1 MKPSR
6 FRRYWPLLIVLPLL
20 AFGVRMLTIRPLALV
35 SQGPIGNGQ
44 MLSGSVGYGNT
55 DTWSF
60 NETAGGSIIVNV
72 DTPNVQTDF
81 EPSLAI
87 YNPDGTVLAGFTA
100 GWPGVRQFATGTLTQ
115 NGTYTAQVKNYDS
128 TMVTGTANI
137 NLNLAALPY
146 TIAPGAS
153 GGVMY
158 SSTNYSGSF
167 AASKI
172 NMHIWTYEGA
182 SGDTLHFNMT
192 NTTGVL
198 ARMYVF
204 NPDASLNSSI
214 YGNTPHID
222 AYAGTTG
229 NYTVMVGD
237 LDASYGANNYTLKA
251 TGSSILPSD
260 GKTDGRFC
268 LQCYQ
273 TAQLAAGNTG
283 GKSAGEPINVAT
295 GNVYESATDYTT
307 KGTNPLAF
315 RRSYNSLS
323 YTRNLLPT
331 MMGVNWRNNYDRYL
345 AIVLNGTNTMAVAQR
360 ADGRVLNF
368 YCGTGTTCT
377 PDTDVDASLTYS
389 GSTWTLTDSD
399 DTVETYTVASG
410 VGTLNS
416 IKLRNGY
423 TQTMHYTTGKLT
435 SVTDTYGR
443 HISLTWTG
451 SVVTGVTTPDSL
463 SLTYGYSTVNGQS
476 LLTSVS
482 YSTSPTTTLTYVYE
496 NTNLP
501 FALTGITDENGHSY
515 ASWAYDGVGRAV
527 SSQLSGGVNFT
538 SVTYFDNNGN
548 RNVTGPL
555 GILETYKFTTLQ
567 GI

>member
-1 MKPSR
+1 
-6 FRRYWPLLIVLPLL
+6 
-20 AFGVRMLTIRPLALV
+20 
-35 SQGPIGNGQ
+35 
-44 MLSGSVGYGNT
+44 
-55 DTWSF
+55 
-60 NETAGGSIIVNV
+60 

-87 YNPDGTVLAGFTA
+87 YNPDGTVNVNFVG
-100 GWPGVRQFATGTLTQ
+100 GWPGVRQIAFGTLTQ
-115 NGTYTAQVKNYDS
+115 SGTYTAQVKNYDS
-128 TMVTGTANI
+128 GSLVTGTANI

-146 TIAPGAS
+146 SIAPGAS

-172 NMHIWTYEGA
+172 NMHIWTYAGA
-182 SGDTLHFNMT
+182 SGDLLHFNMT

-204 NPDASLNSSI
+204 NPDASLNSGT
-214 YGNTPHID
+214 YGNAPSIA

-251 TGSSILPSD
+251 TSSSVLPTD
-260 GKTDGRFC
+260 GKEDIASTCTMPAPVGC
-268 LQCYQ
+268 NKNE
-273 TAQLAAGNTG
+273 AAPTPTPTSIANLDSDSNAKVSNTG
-283 GKSAGEPINVAT
+283 YVNVGEPINLAT
-295 GNVYESATDYTT
+295 GNVSQLVTDYTT
-307 KGTNPLAF
+307 AGTNPLAF
-315 RRSYNSLS
+315 TRAYNSLS
-323 YTRNLLPT
+323 YTRNLIPT
-331 MMGVNWRNNYDRYL
+331 MMGANWRNNYDRYL
-345 AIVLNGTNTMAVAQR
+345 LIVLNGTNTMAAAQR
-360 ADGRVLNF
+360 ASGQVLNF
-368 YCGTGTTCT
+368 YCGAGTTCT

-423 TQTMHYTTGKLT
+423 TQTMHYTTGKLS

-443 HISLTWTG
+443 TIGLTWTG

-463 SLTYGYSTVNGQS
+463 SLTY
-476 LLTSVS
+476 
-482 YSTSPTTTLTYVYE
+482 
-496 NTNLP
+496 
-501 FALTGITDENGHSY
+501 
-515 ASWAYDGVGRAV
+515 
-527 SSQLSGGVNFT
+527 
-538 SVTYFDNNGN
+538 
-548 RNVTGPL
+548 
-555 GILETYKFTTLQ
+555 
-567 GI
+567 